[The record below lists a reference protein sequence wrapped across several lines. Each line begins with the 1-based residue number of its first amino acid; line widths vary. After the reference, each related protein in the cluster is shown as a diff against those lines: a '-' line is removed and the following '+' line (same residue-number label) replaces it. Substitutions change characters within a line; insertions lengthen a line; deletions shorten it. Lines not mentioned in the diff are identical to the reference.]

1 MKIETLKRHKNLL
14 VTLVQTVI
22 IVGLALIITVVSCGF
37 NFKEFNWKT
46 FIFNFLFT
54 SIMKMV
60 YTSYGKF
67 KEMQENETVIL
78 TNTIATDRSAIY
90 NAQKTKEF
98 DDEIDRR
105 NKINKLEAYINELDS
120 KTPKDKKLLKHRAD
134 RNWAFNYKQALIKEQ
149 NTDEFEEV
157 RSIKSINVDYE
168 HIESSKLFT
177 YGANASLRKK
187 KYVFSSWSSSLNR
200 AVVPTTVSII
210 FSVIFGAI
218 QNNSNIKT
226 GQVWIDLAGYLF
238 SIGMGIWWGWNN
250 GKMIIKE
257 DYNEVLNNVASL
269 IREIKTKLK
278 I

>member
-1 MKIETLKRHKNLL
+1 MKIETLKKHKNLL
-14 VTLVQTVI
+14 VTLVQTI
-22 IVGLALIITVVSCGF
+22 IIIGLALIITVVSCGF

-54 SIMKMV
+54 SVMKMV

-67 KEMQENETVIL
+67 KEMQENETVTL
-78 TNTIATDRSAIY
+78 TNTIALDRSAIY

-98 DDEIDRR
+98 DDEIERR
-105 NKINKLEAYINELDS
+105 NKISKLEAYINFLDS
-120 KTPKDKKLLKHRAD
+120 KEPSDRKKMEHRAK
-134 RNWAFNYKQALIKEQ
+134 RTWAFNYKQALLKEE
-149 NTDEFEEV
+149 NTEEFEEV
-157 RSIKSINVDYE
+157 KSIKSIKVDYE

-177 YGANASLRKK
+177 YGANAALRKK
-187 KYVFSSWSSSLNR
+187 KYVFNSWSSSLNR
-200 AVVPTTVSII
+200 AIVPTTVSII

-218 QNNSNIKT
+218 QNNSNVKT

-250 GKMIIKE
+250 GKTIIKE